1 MSARI
6 QTEKPILEDITVQD
20 NHHFF
25 KVIPTP
31 CSSIHFPVPVACF
44 TGNGEP
50 WSHHQSPFAL
60 CCDLLCAAMD
70 DLMFTLTI
78 VPSPIGLHPLH
89 LTKDI
94 TPRHDP
100 IYGTLSQ
107 QTKSIHNQTT
117 KLLFLVSAFSASKL
131 WGLSSHPPHI
141 LSCHSLLGP
150 VQLDLCSHFCSAIV
164 LVEVIIVPLVCCFS
178 NKMSEIG

>member
-1 MSARI
+1 MFFKLVTFMLKCISDSPRWCTETQIVGPSCRALDFWGWKRDLGFFIVNTSSGEVDPMSARI

-100 IYGTLSQ
+100 IYGTLS
-107 QTKSIHNQTT
+107 
-117 KLLFLVSAFSASKL
+117 
-131 WGLSSHPPHI
+131 
-141 LSCHSLLGP
+141 
-150 VQLDLCSHFCSAIV
+150 
-164 LVEVIIVPLVCCFS
+164 
-178 NKMSEIG
+178 